1 MEKFYHQEKNIKNA
15 NLIHLKYVDDLSL
28 AEAINLPDKLVH
40 ATGRVQPD
48 TFHART
54 GHALPIE
61 KSKVYNQLLRTD
73 EYARENGMKI
83 NQKKTKII
91 VFNPCKSKDFMPEF
105 PLNGQILEVVEEMKL
120 LGIIISSDL
129 SWHANTEY
137 IVTKANKRLWMLRRL
152 QNLGAEKEDLLE
164 IYRTQV
170 RCVLEM
176 AVPAWHSSI
185 SQLEKRNNERVQK
198 SAFHIILGHD
208 YISYRNALK
217 VLNLESLDSRRN
229 QLCLKFAKKCE
240 KNEKFKYWFKLNEN
254 YKNTRTEKSRYCEVK
269 SRLSRLQRSPISFLT
284 NILNDYYRRKK

>member
-1 MEKFYHQEKNIKNA
+1 M
-15 NLIHLKYVDDLSL
+15 
-28 AEAINLPDKLVH
+28 
-40 ATGRVQPD
+40 
-48 TFHART
+48 
-54 GHALPIE
+54 
-61 KSKVYNQLLRTD
+61 
-73 EYARENGMKI
+73 
-83 NQKKTKII
+83 
-91 VFNPCKSKDFMPEF
+91 
-105 PLNGQILEVVEEMKL
+105 EVVEEMKL

-185 SQLEKRNNERVQK
+185 SQLEKRNIERVQK

-240 KNEKFKYWFKLNEN
+240 KNDKFKHWFKFNEN
-254 YKNTRTEKSRYCEVK
+254 YKNTRTEKLRYCEVK
-269 SRLSRLQRSPISFLT
+269 S
-284 NILNDYYRRKK
+284 